1 MDELRVT
8 WDAELSGRLLALLPQ
23 ETRRYTSGESS
34 SVHWETAQSL
44 LASLLYTLRLNGEAP
59 GERGR

>member
-8 WDAELSGRLLALLPQ
+8 WDAELSGRLLALLRQ

-34 SVHWETAQSL
+34 SVPW
-44 LASLLYTLRLNGEAP
+44 
-59 GERGR
+59 

>member
-34 SVHWETAQSL
+34 SVPWETAQSL
-44 LASLLYTLRLNGEAP
+44 LASLL
-59 GERGR
+59 